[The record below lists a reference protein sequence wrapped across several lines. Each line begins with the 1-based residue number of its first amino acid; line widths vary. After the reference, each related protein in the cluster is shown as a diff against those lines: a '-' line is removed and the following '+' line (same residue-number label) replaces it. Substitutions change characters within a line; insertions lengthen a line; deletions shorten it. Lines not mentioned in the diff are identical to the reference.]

1 MFKSIQKEI
10 EMSTHR
16 LFNLIVVVA
25 LVAVILLTAQT
36 ALSKNSSYRG
46 SNEQVQR
53 EYKLGERYG
62 VTSLNPEFSAE
73 QIRREYTLGERY
85 GVTPD
90 DYARQKLLREYWL
103 GERYGQTP

>member
-10 EMSTHR
+10 KMSTHR

-25 LVAVILLTAQT
+25 LAAVILLTAQT
-36 ALSKNSSYRG
+36 ALSKNGSYRG

-53 EYKLGERYG
+53 EYELGERYG

-73 QIRREYTLGERY
+73 QIGREYTLGERY